1 MPTTINP
8 VERASTHTHRI
19 RNPVERANT
28 HTHRIMR
35 IPIPMG
41 LCEYPYPWD
50 YASQKHGGTTCDT
63 QNHRVGNPVGLAIPR
78 SIARSRNREPT
89 THREVS
95 SR

>member
-1 MPTTINP
+1 VPTTINPVERASTHTHRIRNP

-35 IPIPMG
+35 IPIPIG

-50 YASQKHGGTTCDT
+50 YANTHTHGIM
-63 QNHRVGNPVGLAIPR
+63 RVRSMGVLLAIPR
-78 SIARSRNREPT
+78 TIGW
-89 THREVS
+89 
-95 SR
+95 